1 MEWSWK
7 GKKHSRCWQNVLLL
21 LPDSFW
27 ARMDCLHWQH
37 RWNPARRD
45 YAAERGGETHQALH
59 KSTPD
64 TNLLLNYNMG
74 FCSLLPHWWRPFIP
88 RVTHSMLSTW
98 NTWLLVTLEMFAV
111 LLSTFQKKKNKKNLC
126 CQLEFMHLQQPEHQL
141 DSTTG
146 CTPLTHN
153 ILGSIFLFC

>member
-1 MEWSWK
+1 
-7 GKKHSRCWQNVLLL
+7 
-21 LPDSFW
+21 
-27 ARMDCLHWQH
+27 
-37 RWNPARRD
+37 
-45 YAAERGGETHQALH
+45 
-59 KSTPD
+59 
-64 TNLLLNYNMG
+64 
-74 FCSLLPHWWRPFIP
+74 
-88 RVTHSMLSTW
+88 MLSTW

-111 LLSTFQKKKNKKNLC
+111 LSTFQKKKKQKNLC